1 MTKRD
6 LVKLAL
12 AILCIWL
19 IIWGISAGFGAD
31 SALAEETGALAS
43 PGAAIDLTPIID
55 AAIALIGALVAYRLV
70 PWLKAN
76 TTEKQQAILQT
87 ATATAVYAAEQLYK
101 TGEIQ
106 NRLDY
111 AMGWLKQ
118 HGYSVDRAQVE
129 AEVAR
134 QRAALPLLIGEA
146 EVKEEEANGNA

>member
-1 MTKRD
+1 MTKKD
-6 LVKLAL
+6 LAKLAL

-19 IIWGISAGFGAD
+19 VILGISAGFGA
-31 SALAEETGALAS
+31 SPALAEETDTLAIS
-43 PGAAIDLTPIID
+43 GTTIDLNPIINAAIT
-55 AAIALIGALVAYRLV
+55 LIGALVAYRLV

-87 ATATAVYAAEQLYK
+87 ATSTAVYAAEQLYK

-118 HGYSVDRAQVE
+118 HGYSVDRTQVE

-134 QRAALPLLIGEA
+134 QRANFPLLIGEA
-146 EVKEEEANGNA
+146 TLKEDENGNA

>member
-19 IIWGISAGFGAD
+19 IIWGVSTGFGVDA
-31 SALAEETGALAS
+31 ALAEETGSLAI
-43 PGAAIDLTPIID
+43 PGTTINLNPIIN
-55 AAIALIGALVAYRLV
+55 ALIKLICALVAYRLV

-76 TTEKQQAILQT
+76 TTEKQQTILQT
-87 ATATAVYAAEQLYK
+87 AIATAVYAAEQLYK

-118 HGYSVDRAQVE
+118 RGYSVDRAQVE

-134 QRAALPLLIGEA
+134 QRANFPLLIGQA
-146 EVKEEEANGNA
+146 TMKEEEANGDS